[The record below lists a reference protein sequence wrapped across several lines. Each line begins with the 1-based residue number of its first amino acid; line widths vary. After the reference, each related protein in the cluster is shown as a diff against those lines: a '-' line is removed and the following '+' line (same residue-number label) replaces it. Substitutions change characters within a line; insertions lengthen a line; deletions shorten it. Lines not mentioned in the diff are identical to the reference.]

1 LSEIIDNR
9 AQRVRQLKT
18 IIQRLHQGEAPETV
32 RDQLRTI
39 VRETDYSEIVAM
51 EQELMAEG
59 MPAEEIMSMC
69 DLHSQLAREVLVQ
82 LPARTVPPGHPAD
95 TMRRENQAL
104 RETLTRM
111 RQAMEAILALED
123 ETELAPHL
131 MAWRQCANDLMDVEK
146 HYQRKEHLFFSRLES
161 HGITGPSKVMWGKDD
176 EVRAMLRSLQQA
188 LSAQDAV
195 LADYRLA
202 VCTIGASVTAAV
214 EEMIYKEENILLPL
228 CLDVF
233 TEDDWAQIWADSP
246 RYGWCLVEPR
256 EGYTPP
262 ESILREGIRLQGEQ
276 AVQLPTG
283 SLTLQ
288 QLLALFRT
296 LPVDLTFVD
305 ADDRVAFYSEG
316 PDRIFARSRAILGR
330 KVQHCH
336 PPRSVHVVDQILDDF
351 RSGRHSVAEFWI
363 HFHGRFVHIR
373 YFAVRDESGRYLG
386 TLEVTQDVTRIRA
399 LEGERR
405 LLQYDEPATEG
416 AVR

>member
-9 AQRVRQLKT
+9 ARRVRQLKS
-18 IIQRLHQGEAPETV
+18 IIRRLHEGAPAETV
-32 RDQLRTI
+32 KDQLRTI

-59 MPAEEIMSMC
+59 MAAEEIMSMC
-69 DLHSQLAREVLVQ
+69 DLHSQLTREVLVQ
-82 LPARTVPPGHPAD
+82 LPARSVPPGHPAD
-95 TMRRENQAL
+95 TMRRENQAI
-104 RETLTRM
+104 RETLGRM
-111 RQAMEAILALED
+111 RQAMEAILASQDDAALGP
-123 ETELAPHL
+123 LL
-131 MAWRQCANDLMDVEK
+131 MAWRQCANELMDIDK

-176 EVRAMLRSLQQA
+176 EVRAMLKSLQQV
-188 LSAQDAV
+188 LSGPDA
-195 LADYRLA
+195 APGDYKLA
-202 VCTIGASVTAAV
+202 VCTVGASVTAAV

-256 EGYTPP
+256 EGYAPP
-262 ESILREGIRLQGEQ
+262 ESVLREGIRLQGGQ

-283 SLTLQ
+283 SLTLE
-288 QLLALFRT
+288 QLLAIFRT

-316 PDRIFARSRAILGR
+316 PERIFARSRAILGR

-351 RSGRHSVAEFWI
+351 RSGRHDVAEFWI
-363 HFHGRFVHIR
+363 QFHGRFVHIR
-373 YFAVRDESGRYLG
+373 YFAVRGEQGQYLG
-386 TLEVTQDVTRIRA
+386 TLEVTQDLTRIRA

-405 LLQYDEPATEG
+405 LLAYDEPATEG
-416 AVR
+416 AVQ

>member
-1 LSEIIDNR
+1 MSEIIDNR

-32 RDQLRTI
+32 KDQLRTI

-69 DLHSQLAREVLVQ
+69 DLHSQLTREVLVQ
-82 LPARTVPPGHPAD
+82 LPARTVPPGHPVD

-111 RQAMEAILALED
+111 RQAMEAILALDD
-123 ETELAPHL
+123 EAWLAPQL
-131 MAWRQCANDLMDVEK
+131 MAWRQCANELMDVEK

-195 LADYRLA
+195 LPDYKLA

-246 RYGWCLVEPR
+246 SYGWCLVEPR
-256 EGYTPP
+256 DGYTPP
-262 ESILREGIRLQGEQ
+262 ESVLREGIRLRGEE

-288 QLLALFRT
+288 QLLAIFRT

-373 YFAVRDESGRYLG
+373 YFAVREESGRYLG

-416 AVR
+416 AAR